1 MVIGFVSDLVP
12 KSNGMFHLDLRVSSL
27 GANSLSPTGVKRVK
41 RALTLLGLPVRN
53 PHVKNVF

>member
-1 MVIGFVSDLVP
+1 
-12 KSNGMFHLDLRVSSL
+12 MFHLDLRVSSL
-27 GANSLSPTGVKRVK
+27 GADSLSPTGVKRVK